1 MAKSRAVPQDLS
13 ITSAICSFFFNNA
26 LKRSLNKK
34 MQENLRLKM
43 LSRNSKV
50 VMFSRADIVTVQGVN
65 TPRAR
70 AESNNIRLHKILDS
84 LIVKNPL
91 FNAGLAVAEKS
102 FRLNI
107 LNLCLVFIL
116 GL

>member
-1 MAKSRAVPQDLS
+1 
-13 ITSAICSFFFNNA
+13 
-26 LKRSLNKK
+26 

-102 FRLNI
+102 FTVEYIESLSCFYTWVMNWLIYAKGARPE
-107 LNLCLVFIL
+107 
-116 GL
+116 